1 MPHYAAV
8 CRIMPHYA
16 ALCRIMP
23 HYAALCCIMP
33 HYAAQCRIMPHYAAL
48 CRIMRRKI
56 YNLGNL
62 SRKKVM
68 LKMLLDAKVA
78 ADTAFFVE
86 LWSLSKKPVSYS
98 HFTQSLWVEP
108 RSNHATH
115 KIYVQFSWKYRKFVS
130 KNSNVEN
137 LLFQRIFIQNP
148 LLIVAVSRSQIY
160 SQLLTVYSQWLWVD
174 PGSTHRP
181 CE

>member
-1 MPHYAAV
+1 MPHYG
-8 CRIMPHYA
+8 
-16 ALCRIMP
+16 ALCGEKYIISQICVDKSNVEN
-23 HYAALCCIMP
+23 A
-33 HYAAQCRIMPHYAAL
+33 
-48 CRIMRRKI
+48 
-56 YNLGNL
+56 
-62 SRKKVM
+62 
-68 LKMLLDAKVA
+68 LLDAKVA

-160 SQLLTVYSQWLWVD
+160 SLYWQSTHSLLTVAVSRSGIYSQALWVD
-174 PGSTHRP
+174 CDVSS

>member
-1 MPHYAAV
+1 
-8 CRIMPHYA
+8 
-16 ALCRIMP
+16 MP

-33 HYAAQCRIMPHYAAL
+33 RNAALCRIMPHYGAV
-48 CRIMRRKI
+48 CGEKYII
-56 YNLGNL
+56 
-62 SRKKVM
+62 SQIC
-68 LKMLLDAKVA
+68 LDKSNVENARLVEKVA

-174 PGSTHRP
+174 PGSTHSYSQSTHSG

>member
-1 MPHYAAV
+1 
-8 CRIMPHYA
+8 MPHYA
-16 ALCRIMP
+16 ALCCTMP

-33 HYAAQCRIMPHYAAL
+33 HYAALCRINLHYAAL
-48 CRIMRRKI
+48 CRIMLHYAALCRTKRHYAALCGEKYI
-56 YNLGNL
+56 I
-62 SRKKVM
+62 SEICWKC
-68 LKMLLDAKVA
+68 LKMLLYARVA

-160 SQLLTVYSQWLWVD
+160 SLYSQ
-174 PGSTHRP
+174 STHSGW
-181 CE
+181 E